1 MITVAKVIRI
11 AVKLRVSSGFGMEQ
25 VRKNMPDSR
34 GADNPSGS
42 SLVPLHSER
51 KDRERRA
58 KKCMLATCAIGKEIP
73 GHGEGLV
80 GTGCLVKDFF
90 EDSSRKVHLITSD
103 SVISSDDLSSYFLC
117 FKKLNGSNKGPRM
130 LLSIC
135 DEKIRYSPGLAIVP
149 VDPEKFNAAKKRTSG
164 LLNHRPFTIN
174 TARNQV
180 LRNCD
185 LYCHV
190 VEESDKMLFT
200 TRLYKV
206 MGIVDEETY
215 LADLLETPRKIEG
228 PSVYRGS
235 QKGLGAPI
243 TITGENGVAEAVGAI
258 TLGNN
263 QQISFVLFSQI
274 KRSPLPSG
282 W

>member
-1 MITVAKVIRI
+1 
-11 AVKLRVSSGFGMEQ
+11 
-25 VRKNMPDSR
+25 MPDSR
-34 GADNPSGS
+34 GADNPSDS
-42 SLVPLHSER
+42 SLVPLHSDK
-51 KDRERRA
+51 KDRERMA
-58 KKCMLATCAIGKEIP
+58 KKCMLATCAIGKEIL
-73 GHGEGLV
+73 GHGRGLV
-80 GTGCLVKDFF
+80 GTGSLVKDFF

-103 SVISSDDLSSYFLC
+103 TVISLDDFSSYFLC
-117 FKKLNGSNKGPRM
+117 FKKLNGKDKESRT

-135 DEKIRYSPGLAIVP
+135 DKKIFYSHGLAIVP
-149 VDPEKFNAAKKRTSG
+149 VDPDKFNVAKRRTSG

-180 LRNCD
+180 LRDRD

-190 VEESDKMLFT
+190 VKESDKMLFT
-200 TRLYKV
+200 TRLCKV

-215 LADLLETPRKIEG
+215 LADLLETPGKIED

-243 TITGENGVAEAVGAI
+243 TITGENDVAEAVGAI

-274 KRSPLPSG
+274 NRSPLPSG

>member
-1 MITVAKVIRI
+1 M
-11 AVKLRVSSGFGMEQ
+11 KLCVSSGFGTEQ
-25 VRKNMPDSR
+25 VRKNMADSR
-34 GADNPSGS
+34 GADNPSNS
-42 SLVPLHSER
+42 PLLRPHSLK
-51 KDRERRA
+51 KDRERIA
-58 KKCMLATCAIGKEIP
+58 KKCMLATCAIGKGIP
-73 GHGEGLV
+73 GHGEALV
-80 GTGCLVKDFF
+80 GTGSLVKDFF
-90 EDSSRKVHLITSD
+90 EDSGRKVHLITSD
-103 SVISSDDLSSYFLC
+103 RVISPDDLSSYFLC

-135 DEKIRYSPGLAIVP
+135 DKKIFYSHGLAIVP
-149 VDPEKFNAAKKRTSG
+149 LDPEKFNAAKRRTSG

-174 TARNQV
+174 TGRNQG
-180 LRNCD
+180 LRNCI

-190 VEESDKMLFT
+190 VEKSDEMLFT
-200 TRLYKV
+200 TRLCKV
-206 MGIVDEETY
+206 MGIADEETY
-215 LADLLETPRKIEG
+215 LADLLVTPRKIEG
-228 PSVYRGS
+228 ASVYRGS

-243 TITGENGVAEAVGAI
+243 TITGENSVAEAVGAI